1 MSKVKTKRPNKIIGV
16 LVRIDTDDSTIFDF
30 QEGYR
35 VDNLPEDE
43 DMIRPYSVRY
53 DDCEWNGDMKTAQGC
68 GEMFDI
74 SDSDSLYYKW
84 AWVSN
89 KVNLTQKEYDLLNK
103 CGVVG

>member
-1 MSKVKTKRPNKIIGV
+1 MGNVKTKRPNKIKGV

-43 DMIRPYSVRY
+43 ELIRPYSVRH
-53 DDCEWNGDMKTAQGC
+53 DDCEWNGDMRTHQSSD
-68 GEMFDI
+68 EMFDI
-74 SDSDSLYYKW
+74 SDSDSHYFKW
-84 AWVSN
+84 AWVEN
-89 KVNLTQKEYDLLNK
+89 KTALTQKEYDLLNK

>member
-1 MSKVKTKRPNKIIGV
+1 MSSVETKRPNTIIGV
-16 LVRIDTDDSTIFDF
+16 LVRIDTDDRVIFDF

-43 DMIRPYSVRY
+43 ELIRPYSERY
-53 DDCEWNGDMKTAQGC
+53 DDCEWNGDMKTSQGC

-74 SDSDSLYYKW
+74 SDSDSLYFKW

-89 KVNLTQKEYDLLNK
+89 KVNLTQKEYNLLKK

>member
-1 MSKVKTKRPNKIIGV
+1 MSNVKTKRPNKIKGV

-68 GEMFDI
+68 REMFDI
-74 SDSDSLYYKW
+74 SDSDSLYHKW
-84 AWVSN
+84 AWVDS
-89 KVNLTQKEYDLLNK
+89 KVNITQKEYDLLNK